1 MPEQI
6 FKVTTTSLK
15 EGYQVINKAR
25 GKSIVID
32 EPKAFGGTDI
42 GMSPVEALLAGLGSC
57 KCIAGRMFAEK
68 LNIKLHELE
77 VEVTGN
83 LNTDGFLGDEN
94 VKIGFTDIHATYHIK
109 ADNTEAEI
117 SHFVNYVESHCP
129 VGDTLINPASITFAA
144 NVI

>member
-6 FKVTTTSLK
+6 FKVTTTSLN

-94 VKIGFTDIHATYHIK
+94 VKIGFTDIHATYHVK
-109 ADNTEAEI
+109 AENTEDEI
-117 SHFVNYVESHCP
+117 NRFVNYVESHCP
-129 VGDTLINPASITFAA
+129 VGDTLVNPASISFAA
-144 NVI
+144 KVI